1 MYRPKFS
8 CLVRVWLDS
17 GSTLKR
23 CHHFLVLR
31 GLAAA
36 RYLKLGFGG
45 AHTEANQRLMYT
57 SA

>member
-8 CLVRVWLDS
+8 VWFVY
-17 GSTLKR
+17 GSTADR
-23 CHHFLVLR
+23 RSNGAITFWCLR
-31 GLAAA
+31 GMAVA

-45 AHTEANQRLMYT
+45 AHTESNQRLMYT